1 MTTRFLLLATVLATL
16 AACGSM
22 PDRNSA
28 LEQAR
33 GRFNSAGADPQ
44 VARLAPEELK
54 KAGDSLRVAD
64 QSWRDGADTGKVDH
78 LAYMTMQNVTIAQDT
93 ANSRAAQAVT
103 TNAAAERDK
112 ARLAQRTKEAD
123 QAQQQLAVS
132 EKSNAQKSTELAVA
146 DAAAL
151 RDKERVERRD
161 ARVRDLELQLQQLNA
176 KKTERGMVLTL
187 GDVLFDSGQSKLL
200 ADGSRN
206 MVKLAE
212 FFKRNPQNTASIEG
226 YTDSVGSS
234 NANLDLSG
242 RRAQAVMAALVDL
255 GVQADHLS
263 IKAHGEDMP
272 AASNDTAAGRQLNRR
287 VEIVF
292 AAPSDEVSMR

>member
-1 MTTRFLLLATVLATL
+1 MTTRFLLLATVLASL
-16 AACGSM
+16 AACASL

-33 GRFNSAGADPQ
+33 GRFNSASADPQ

-54 KAGDSLRVAD
+54 NASESLRVAD
-64 QSWRDGADTGKVDH
+64 TSWREGASPGKVDH
-78 LAYMTMQNVTIAQDT
+78 LAYMTVQRVTIAQDT

-103 TNAAAERDK
+103 TGAAAERDK
-112 ARLAQRTKEAD
+112 TRLTQRTNEAD
-123 QAQQQLAVS
+123 KAQQQLAVS
-132 EKSNAQKSTELAVA
+132 EQSNAQKSAELAA
-146 DAAAL
+146 RA
-151 RDKERVERRD
+151 EGRD

-176 KKTERGMVLTL
+176 KKTDRGMVVTL

-206 MVKLAE
+206 MAKLAD
-212 FFKRNPQNTASIEG
+212 FFKRNPRNTASIEG
-226 YTDSVGSS
+226 YTDSVGGRS
-234 NANLDLSG
+234 ANLDLSD
-242 RRAQAVMAALVDL
+242 RRAHAVMAALVDL
-255 GVQADHLS
+255 GVAADHLS

-272 AASNDTAAGRQLNRR
+272 AASNDTAAGRQMNRR

-292 AAPSDEVSMR
+292 AAPADEVSMR